1 MTRAEFDGFNDLA
14 LRRLACAIV
23 RDAVDDY
30 RETKRKIAIFNIE
43 LAYRQGEDDSE
54 GVDEMNA
61 VIELLNRNI
70 NLIIKFFNSRKFALL
85 APDLSPTAVIEALNR
100 QADKADVWPDY
111 VKWKKQE
118 QRKKKRKQKQH
129 EQHSISH

>member
-1 MTRAEFDGFNDLA
+1 MTRTEFDRFYDLG

-30 RETKRKIAIFNIE
+30 RETKRKIAICEIE
-43 LAYRQGEDDSE
+43 LSYRQGEDDSK
-54 GVDEMNA
+54 GVEEMNA

-70 NLIIKFFNSRKFALL
+70 NLIIKFFHSRKFALL
-85 APDLSPTAVIEALNR
+85 APDLSPQAVIEALNK
-100 QADKADVWPDY
+100 QADKTDVWPDY

-118 QRKKKRKQKQH
+118 QRKKKRKQKH